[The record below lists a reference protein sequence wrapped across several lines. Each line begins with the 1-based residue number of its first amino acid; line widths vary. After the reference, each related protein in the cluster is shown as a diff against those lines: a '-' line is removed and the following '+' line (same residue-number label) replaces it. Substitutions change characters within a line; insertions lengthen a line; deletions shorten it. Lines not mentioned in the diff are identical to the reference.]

1 MKSEQTA
8 LHGQQGLSGS
18 TTLKQQT
25 GSKQGCSAE
34 PDAAHFNKPLAS
46 KSTDSVGISGSSI
59 KGTQSDPSQNPAART
74 AIKARQVPQAIR
86 CQRDE
91 PTVAWATN
99 RAAAG
104 VAGNQ

>member
-1 MKSEQTA
+1 MASKALAAARRRSNRQAPSAAAALNQT
-8 LHGQQGLSGS
+8 
-18 TTLKQQT
+18 
-25 GSKQGCSAE
+25 
-34 PDAAHFNKPLAS
+34 AAHFNKPLPS

-74 AIKARQVPQAIR
+74 AISARQVPHAIR

-91 PTVAWATN
+91 PSVAWATN